1 MSYLDVAARL
11 YRYSFT
17 DTLLIH
23 AQRPDAT
30 ACAELE
36 LWNQK
41 MSRWVNRGAKGIAL
55 LDDTGPRTR
64 LRYVFDIADTHLVR
78 GGRTPLLWNLDSR
91 EHEQAI
97 LDHLADTYG
106 LSQTDSM
113 NTALMELAQQLTA
126 DNLDEAMDGLAYEV
140 AGTFLEELDEDN
152 IRVRFRELMT
162 NSIFYTLSRR
172 CGQEPMAVLDDD
184 DFIRIVDFNKLP
196 VLSFLGNA
204 VSEQCEAVL
213 FDIGREMRKI
223 YKKEI
228 TQQLE
233 KSVDSLYNTNT
244 DFSTLKRENKET
256 TTKGGQENGVDVL
269 PQGRLSVPE
278 SGREGRAADHREVR
292 DAAQD
297 VPERESQELVSE
309 YADERQA
316 EPASGADRGSS
327 GEPGGNPAGQPE
339 REVSGTEQGAG
350 PAGMGGAPEQPD
362 GDGRRD
368 RLEGIGVQLTESTTE
383 QDLSEAEEE
392 IASAFSLPDLPTVEQ
407 QIRAIEAPI
416 QARYADEIALDPEV
430 VDEILRTG
438 SNRSKGQ
445 LRLIYNFMVEE
456 TPEEYTE
463 FVKNEYGTGGKGF
476 EIDGAKYAVWFDDL
490 GLRIAAGSTAKG
502 GTIVNA
508 FLSWEDVSN
517 RIHEL
522 LRQGE
527 YAPQA
532 VLDAAR
538 QNALQEH
545 AQTLAYME
553 RDLAD
558 GVAEAVFQ
566 DTEIF
571 RGGFPELTDRL
582 AALLDDTDFLT
593 DLNERLSALGEAYV
607 EDKDLMRMHFYKP
620 DKVAA
625 LFQQF
630 AKPYQNYAA
639 REDFHWNEY
648 KKFITEDE
656 INAYFTR
663 GSNYSDSRLAIYSFF
678 LNHEDKK
685 ERADFL
691 KDHYGIGGSSHALC
705 GADDS
710 HEDHDGRGIALER
723 GSYGN
728 PDASVHLNWNQAAGR
743 IDQLIRDSEYLK
755 PADYSRMPV
764 YEQER
769 MAMWVMTFYHHLPN
783 EVERPYPQDLYHEE
797 GRKALVEKLADPEQA
812 AELLEQMDNA
822 LLSVPLDS
830 EEYRDKSELLFFL
843 HQYVEGTYTIFPEK
857 KQAVEIAVPEQGQ
870 MSMFDFMEQEPQSKE
885 QSIVA
890 TVEKPRKAKVVA
902 RYQST
907 VMMQAGYIEDIAIL
921 QYPDGKFYNHY
932 NYDEETGTGAAET
945 GPFNSLND
953 AKAVIRQTRE
963 DAKAVESFENQP
975 KQMYSR
981 ENGSFLYLGNNHLY
995 RIERSNAHDVYLKD
1009 MENSAVAG
1017 RVIPLPSYS
1026 ETLAKNPLNDFLKLD
1041 ADHTQKDSRSIYK
1054 ECLYTLLEKVE
1065 RSEIYPLLRDRD
1077 TTEEEAENL
1086 IREKIEDLFASGEVE
1101 NAIYSEA
1108 IDTWAHFGEWIQED
1122 IFQHT
1127 YQDVITDRRD
1137 AVALYQDSM
1146 DAPQWV
1152 RGIMVPYTAEE
1163 KTVEPILQSLPLDA
1177 ANEYNALKE
1186 RYPDA
1191 LVGYEQYGNFE
1202 FYGEDA
1208 KRVSELLGSKL
1219 LEKETALGKVE
1230 VSGFLREQW
1239 ISQAM
1244 KLWKQG
1250 ESIYLSGQQEDGTHA
1265 QTKYFRREEYLPVN
1279 TIIELDDREFRV
1291 DSVDFGNRTVSLQ
1304 DMTLAKEAR
1313 YPIFRTE
1320 PLEYIRHLYEQ
1331 ADVPMEEAVEITVFT
1346 ALHNAGVAY
1355 ENFSPEQMDV
1365 IYSVAESGGAL
1376 EDLLNPEFPPEQM
1389 QLIADVQN
1397 RTDAISRAAAEE
1409 ALEPLTQ
1416 QPMTPAEV
1424 NHARRQHNL
1433 PLENGAVE
1441 QPAPPKQEPINFHIE
1456 DNDLGAGGPKTKYKA
1471 NVEAIRLLK
1480 TLDVEQRQ
1488 ATVEEQE
1495 ILSRYVGWGGIPQ
1508 AFDENNADWS
1518 KEYAE
1523 LESLLTADE
1532 YKEARASTLNAFY
1545 TSPTVIKAMYEAL
1558 GNMGLS
1564 KGNVLE
1570 PSCGVGN
1577 FMGLVPDSME
1587 KIRMYGVE
1595 LDSISGRIAQ
1605 QLYQKN
1611 KIAVQGFET
1620 MQFPDS
1626 FFDCVVGNVPFGNYK
1641 VPDKRYDR
1649 HNFLIHDYFIA
1660 KSLDLVRPGG
1670 VVAVVTSSGTM
1681 DKKDSS
1687 VREYLANRADLVGA
1701 IRLPNNAFQRNA
1713 NTSVVADILFLQK
1726 RDRAAVERAD
1736 WVDLG
1741 ETPDG
1746 YSINQYFA
1754 QHPEMVLGEITT
1766 ESTQYGKQET
1776 TVKPIEGAD
1785 LAKQLKEAV
1794 GNIHATI
1801 TEPEISDDELDVQE
1815 EPIPADPSVKNF
1827 SFTNVD
1833 GQIYYRE
1840 NSFMNKV
1847 ELPAVTAE
1855 RVLGMIAL
1863 RETTRKLLD
1872 CQLHDGSDAEV
1883 QLLQNDLLKQYKA
1896 FTAQYGLINSTA
1908 NKRAFRQDSSYC
1920 LLASL
1925 EILDEEKN
1933 LKRLADIFTK
1943 RTIRKPE
1950 PVTSVDT
1957 PSEALALSIGEKAK
1971 VDVPFMAQLCGKS
1984 EQEVTDEL
1992 AGAIFRNPVTQQ
2004 WETSDE
2010 YLSGNVREKLAT
2022 AETFAANHAEYQI
2035 NVDYLKRV
2043 QPKDLDASEI
2053 EVRLGANWVKPEYIT
2068 QFMREV
2074 FKTPNYYVGSDIKA
2088 TYSEISGAWNIS
2100 GKSLDR
2106 GNPLVTNTY
2115 GTLRVNGYKLLE
2127 DALNLRDT
2135 KIYDTI
2141 HDADGDHRV
2150 LNKQETMLAQQ
2161 AQESIREAFKQWIF
2175 KDLDRR
2181 EDLCATY
2188 NRIFNAIRPREYDG
2202 SHIRFEG
2209 MTPEI
2214 SLMPHQ
2220 KNAVA
2225 HILYGNNTL
2234 LAHCVG
2240 AGKTFQMIAAGME
2253 SRRLG
2258 LSQKN
2263 LYVVPNH
2270 LTEQWG
2276 ADFLRLYPNANVL
2289 VATKKDFE
2297 PSNRKQ
2303 FCSRIATGDY
2313 DAIVIG
2319 HSQFERVPLSPER
2332 QKAIIERQID
2342 DITLALADARSEDS
2356 RSFTVK
2362 QMEKTKKTLEAKLQR
2377 LNDQT
2382 RKDDV
2387 VTFEELGVDRL
2398 FVDESHFY
2406 KNMFLYTKMRNIA
2419 GIAQTD
2425 AQKSSDMFAKCQY
2438 LDELTGGKGVT
2449 FATGTPVSNSMVE
2462 LYTIMRYLQYDTLQK
2477 MGLSHF
2483 DDWAASFGE
2492 TVTAIELSPEGTGY
2506 RAKTRFA
2513 RFFNLPELISLF
2525 KESADVQ
2532 TADMLN
2538 LPVPEAEYIN
2548 EVLKPSETQ
2557 EEMVSSFADRAEAVR
2572 NGNVN
2577 PRFDNMLKIT
2587 NDGRKLALDQ
2597 RLMNDMLPDEPESKV
2612 NRCVDNAFKVWE
2624 ESAPDKGTQLI
2635 FCDLSTPKA
2644 DGTFNVYDDVR
2655 EKLVARGVPREEV
2668 AFIHEYNT
2676 ETKKADLFAKVRA
2689 GQVRILMGSTPKL
2702 GAGTNIQDRLI
2713 ALHHLDCPW
2722 KPSDLE
2728 QQEGRILRQ
2737 GNRNKQV
2744 KIYRYVTENTFD
2756 SYMWQILENKQ
2767 KFISQIMTSK
2777 SPVRACDDVDDT
2789 ALSYAEIKALATG
2802 NPYIKEKMDLDIQVS
2817 KLKLLKANHTSQI
2830 YSLESDIARRYP
2842 REIAVAQGQ
2851 IEALKT
2857 DMEAAKPLLAQDKD
2871 HFSMEISGKVYT
2883 ERKEAGAAI
2892 IEACK
2897 ALKAAGAE
2905 GRIGSYGA
2913 FELHSRFDNFDKV
2926 FRLSIKGAWNYSME
2940 VGKDPQGNI
2949 LRVTNALASIERT
2962 LPQVERRL
2970 ENLEQQ
2976 LVQAKEEAKRPFA
2989 QEVELAEKSA
2999 RLAELNS
3006 LLNMDEKGSEDA
3018 LGVDEGA
3025 AETEVADRPRQ
3036 PVNYAGRVAERTADD
3051 VRKPSVLAQLHAK
3064 QAGRSAEPQKS
3075 QKRKSHEMEL

>member
-1 MSYLDVAARL
+1 MPQINDIRELAQQNAGYVSNSPQDWMSYLDVAARL

-55 LDDTGPRTR
+55 LDDTGPRTK

-78 GGRTPLLWNLDSR
+78 GGRTPLLWNLDSH

-97 LDHLADTYG
+97 LDHLEDTYG
-106 LSQTDSM
+106 LSLTDSM

-140 AGTFLEELDEDN
+140 ADTFLEELDEDN

-172 CGQEPMAVLDDD
+172 CGQEPMDVLDDD

-244 DFSTLKRENKET
+244 DFSTLKRETKEN
-256 TTKGGQENGVDVL
+256 TTKGGQENGVDVSS
-269 PQGRLSVPE
+269 QGRLPVPE

-297 VPERESQELVSE
+297 VPEREPQELVSE
-309 YADERQA
+309 YADERQT

-339 REVSGTEQGAG
+339 REVSGTEQGER
-350 PAGMGGAPEQPD
+350 PAGMGGTSEQPD
-362 GDGRRD
+362 SDGRRD
-368 RLEGIGVQLTESTTE
+368 RLEGIGVQLTEPTTE

-407 QIRAIEAPI
+407 QIRAIEEPI
-416 QARYADEIALDPEV
+416 RARYADEIALDPEV
-430 VDEILRTG
+430 VDEILCTG

-445 LRLIYNFMVEE
+445 LRLIYNFMVEK
-456 TPEEYTE
+456 TPEEYTK
-463 FVKNEYGTGGKGF
+463 FVKNEYSTGGKGF

-490 GLRIAAGSTAKG
+490 GLRIAAGDTAKG
-502 GTIVNA
+502 GTIVNV

-545 AQTLAYME
+545 AQMLAYME

-566 DTEIF
+566 DTAIF

-582 AALLDDTDFLT
+582 AGLLDDTDFLT
-593 DLNERLSALGEAYV
+593 DLNDRLSALGEAYA

-630 AKPYQNYAA
+630 AKPYQNYSA
-639 REDFHWNEY
+639 RDGFHWNEY

-656 INAYFTR
+656 INAFFTR
-663 GSNYSDSRLAIYSFF
+663 GSDYSDSRLAIYSFF

-691 KDHYGIGGSSHALC
+691 KEHYGIGGSSHALC

-728 PDASVHLNWNQAAGR
+728 PYASVHLNWNQAAGR
-743 IDQLIRDSEYLK
+743 IDKLIRDSEYLK
-755 PADYSRMPV
+755 PADYSRMPA
-764 YEQER
+764 YECER
-769 MAMWVMTFYHHLPN
+769 MAMRVMGFYHHLPN

-797 GRKALVEKLADPEQA
+797 GRKALAAKLTDLEQA
-812 AELLEQMDNA
+812 VELLEQMDNA

-830 EEYRDKSELLFFL
+830 EEYERKAESLSIL

-857 KQAVEIAVPEQGQ
+857 KRAVEIAVPEQGQ
-870 MSMFDFMEQEPQSKE
+870 ISMFDFMEQEPQSKE
-885 QSIVA
+885 QSTAAAVA
-890 TVEKPRKAKVVA
+890 EPQKDAPLVDVKP
-902 RYQST
+902 S
-907 VMMQAGYIEDIAIL
+907 
-921 QYPDGKFYNHY
+921 
-932 NYDEETGTGAAET
+932 
-945 GPFNSLND
+945 
-953 AKAVIRQTRE
+953 
-963 DAKAVESFENQP
+963 
-975 KQMYSR
+975 KQM
-981 ENGSFLYLGNNHLY
+981 
-995 RIERSNAHDVYLKD
+995 
-1009 MENSAVAG
+1009 
-1017 RVIPLPSYS
+1017 
-1026 ETLAKNPLNDFLKLD
+1026 
-1041 ADHTQKDSRSIYK
+1041 
-1054 ECLYTLLEKVE
+1054 
-1065 RSEIYPLLRDRD
+1065 
-1077 TTEEEAENL
+1077 
-1086 IREKIEDLFASGEVE
+1086 
-1101 NAIYSEA
+1101 
-1108 IDTWAHFGEWIQED
+1108 
-1122 IFQHT
+1122 
-1127 YQDVITDRRD
+1127 
-1137 AVALYQDSM
+1137 
-1146 DAPQWV
+1146 
-1152 RGIMVPYTAEE
+1152 
-1163 KTVEPILQSLPLDA
+1163 LQPMPLDA

-1186 RYPDA
+1186 RYPDS

-1230 VSGFLREQW
+1230 VSGFPREQW
-1239 ISQAM
+1239 ASQAM

-1250 ESIYLSGQQEDGTHA
+1250 ESVYLSGQQEDGTHA

-1279 TIIELDDREFRV
+1279 TIIELDDREFR
-1291 DSVDFGNRTVSLQ
+1291 
-1304 DMTLAKEAR
+1304 
-1313 YPIFRTE
+1313 
-1320 PLEYIRHLYEQ
+1320 
-1331 ADVPMEEAVEITVFT
+1331 
-1346 ALHNAGVAY
+1346 
-1355 ENFSPEQMDV
+1355 
-1365 IYSVAESGGAL
+1365 
-1376 EDLLNPEFPPEQM
+1376 
-1389 QLIADVQN
+1389 
-1397 RTDAISRAAAEE
+1397 
-1409 ALEPLTQ
+1409 
-1416 QPMTPAEV
+1416 
-1424 NHARRQHNL
+1424 
-1433 PLENGAVE
+1433 
-1441 QPAPPKQEPINFHIE
+1441 
-1456 DNDLGAGGPKTKYKA
+1456 
-1471 NVEAIRLLK
+1471 
-1480 TLDVEQRQ
+1480 
-1488 ATVEEQE
+1488 
-1495 ILSRYVGWGGIPQ
+1495 
-1508 AFDENNADWS
+1508 
-1518 KEYAE
+1518 
-1523 LESLLTADE
+1523 
-1532 YKEARASTLNAFY
+1532 
-1545 TSPTVIKAMYEAL
+1545 
-1558 GNMGLS
+1558 
-1564 KGNVLE
+1564 
-1570 PSCGVGN
+1570 
-1577 FMGLVPDSME
+1577 
-1587 KIRMYGVE
+1587 
-1595 LDSISGRIAQ
+1595 
-1605 QLYQKN
+1605 
-1611 KIAVQGFET
+1611 
-1620 MQFPDS
+1620 
-1626 FFDCVVGNVPFGNYK
+1626 
-1641 VPDKRYDR
+1641 
-1649 HNFLIHDYFIA
+1649 
-1660 KSLDLVRPGG
+1660 
-1670 VVAVVTSSGTM
+1670 
-1681 DKKDSS
+1681 
-1687 VREYLANRADLVGA
+1687 
-1701 IRLPNNAFQRNA
+1701 
-1713 NTSVVADILFLQK
+1713 
-1726 RDRAAVERAD
+1726 
-1736 WVDLG
+1736 
-1741 ETPDG
+1741 
-1746 YSINQYFA
+1746 
-1754 QHPEMVLGEITT
+1754 
-1766 ESTQYGKQET
+1766 
-1776 TVKPIEGAD
+1776 
-1785 LAKQLKEAV
+1785 
-1794 GNIHATI
+1794 
-1801 TEPEISDDELDVQE
+1801 
-1815 EPIPADPSVKNF
+1815 
-1827 SFTNVD
+1827 VD

-1883 QLLQNDLLKQYKA
+1883 QLLQNELKQQYTAFKA
-1896 FTAQYGLINSTA
+1896 QDGLINSTA

-1971 VDVPFMAQLCGKS
+1971 VDVPFMVQLCGKP
-1984 EQEVTDEL
+1984 EHEITDEL

-2022 AETFAANHAEYQI
+2022 AETFAVNHAEYQI

-2074 FKTPNYYVGSDIKA
+2074 FKTPGYYAGIDIKA

-2115 GTLRVNGYKLLE
+2115 GTMRVNAYKLLE

-2342 DITLALADARSEDS
+2342 DITLSLADARSEDS

-2362 QMEKTKKTLEAKLQR
+2362 QMEKTKKTLEAKLQK

-2492 TVTAIELSPEGTGY
+2492 TVTAIELSPEG
-2506 RAKTRFA
+2506 
-2513 RFFNLPELISLF
+2513 
-2525 KESADVQ
+2525 
-2532 TADMLN
+2532 
-2538 LPVPEAEYIN
+2538 
-2548 EVLKPSETQ
+2548 
-2557 EEMVSSFADRAEAVR
+2557 
-2572 NGNVN
+2572 
-2577 PRFDNMLKIT
+2577 
-2587 NDGRKLALDQ
+2587 
-2597 RLMNDMLPDEPESKV
+2597 
-2612 NRCVDNAFKVWE
+2612 
-2624 ESAPDKGTQLI
+2624 
-2635 FCDLSTPKA
+2635 
-2644 DGTFNVYDDVR
+2644 
-2655 EKLVARGVPREEV
+2655 
-2668 AFIHEYNT
+2668 
-2676 ETKKADLFAKVRA
+2676 
-2689 GQVRILMGSTPKL
+2689 
-2702 GAGTNIQDRLI
+2702 
-2713 ALHHLDCPW
+2713 
-2722 KPSDLE
+2722 
-2728 QQEGRILRQ
+2728 
-2737 GNRNKQV
+2737 
-2744 KIYRYVTENTFD
+2744 
-2756 SYMWQILENKQ
+2756 
-2767 KFISQIMTSK
+2767 
-2777 SPVRACDDVDDT
+2777 
-2789 ALSYAEIKALATG
+2789 
-2802 NPYIKEKMDLDIQVS
+2802 
-2817 KLKLLKANHTSQI
+2817 
-2830 YSLESDIARRYP
+2830 
-2842 REIAVAQGQ
+2842 
-2851 IEALKT
+2851 
-2857 DMEAAKPLLAQDKD
+2857 
-2871 HFSMEISGKVYT
+2871 YT
-2883 ERKEAGAAI
+2883 
-2892 IEACK
+2892 
-2897 ALKAAGAE
+2897 
-2905 GRIGSYGA
+2905 
-2913 FELHSRFDNFDKV
+2913 
-2926 FRLSIKGAWNYSME
+2926 
-2940 VGKDPQGNI
+2940 
-2949 LRVTNALASIERT
+2949 
-2962 LPQVERRL
+2962 
-2970 ENLEQQ
+2970 
-2976 LVQAKEEAKRPFA
+2976 
-2989 QEVELAEKSA
+2989 
-2999 RLAELNS
+2999 
-3006 LLNMDEKGSEDA
+3006 
-3018 LGVDEGA
+3018 
-3025 AETEVADRPRQ
+3025 
-3036 PVNYAGRVAERTADD
+3036 
-3051 VRKPSVLAQLHAK
+3051 
-3064 QAGRSAEPQKS
+3064 
-3075 QKRKSHEMEL
+3075 